1 MESPASESAVL
12 IDNLQSAFEGEC
24 NAQARYL
31 EFARKAEEES
41 WHGIASL
48 FRAAARAEQIHS
60 ANHARIL
67 RQLGGE
73 ALCIVP
79 PAEIGTTI
87 ENLRRALA
95 NERFEV
101 ETFYPEFLE
110 QARSSRDVAAT
121 RAFMWAYEAEKS
133 HARIFLEAI
142 ESLETEDS
150 NSWPHTQRE
159 FCVCPVCGVMRHGDD
174 EMEMCGVCH
183 CAWSRFERV
192 G

>member
-1 MESPASESAVL
+1 MEPSVSESAIL

-31 EFARKAEEES
+31 EFARKAEQES

-48 FRAAARAEQIHS
+48 FRAAGRAEQVHS

-79 PAEIGTTI
+79 PVEAGTTI
-87 ENLRRALA
+87 ENLRTALA
-95 NERFEV
+95 NERSEV

-110 QARSSRDVAAT
+110 QARDCRDVAAT
-121 RAFMWAYEAEKS
+121 RSFMWAYEAEKS

-142 ESLETEDS
+142 ESLESEDAG
-150 NSWPHTQRE
+150 SWPHTRCE
-159 FCVCPVCGVMRHGDD
+159 FCVCPVCGAMRHADD
-174 EMEMCGVCH
+174 ETEMCGVCH
-183 CAWSRFERV
+183 CAWSRLERV

>member
-1 MESPASESAVL
+1 MEPSVSESAIL

-24 NAQARYL
+24 NAQAQYL
-31 EFARKAEEES
+31 EFARKADEES

-48 FRAAARAEQIHS
+48 FRAAARAEQVHS

-73 ALCIVP
+73 ALCIVSP
-79 PAEIGTTI
+79 VEVGTTI
-87 ENLRRALA
+87 ENLRAALA
-95 NERFEV
+95 SERSEV

-110 QARSSRDVAAT
+110 QARECRDVAAT

-142 ESLETEDS
+142 ESLESEDS
-150 NSWPHTQRE
+150 SSWPHTHRE

-183 CAWSRFERV
+183 CAWSRQERV

>member
-1 MESPASESAVL
+1 MEPAASESAIL
-12 IDNLQSAFEGEC
+12 IENLQSAFEGES

-31 EFARKAEEES
+31 EFARRADEES

-79 PAEIGTTI
+79 PVETGSTI
-87 ENLRRALA
+87 ENLRAALA

-101 ETFYPEFLE
+101 ETFYPEFLK
-110 QARSSRDVAAT
+110 QARECRDVTAT

-142 ESLETEDS
+142 ESMESQEP
-150 NSWPHTQRE
+150 NSWPHRHLE
-159 FCVCPVCGVMRHGDD
+159 FCVCPICGALRHSDD
-174 EMEMCGVCH
+174 EMELCGVCH
-183 CAWSRFERV
+183 CAWSRFERI

>member
-1 MESPASESAVL
+1 MEPSASESAIL
-12 IDNLQSAFEGEC
+12 IENLQSAFEGES

-31 EFARKAEEES
+31 EFARKADEES

-79 PAEIGTTI
+79 PVEIGTTI
-87 ENLRRALA
+87 ENLRFALG
-95 NERFEV
+95 NERSEV
-101 ETFYPEFLE
+101 ETFYPEFLQ
-110 QARSSRDVAAT
+110 QARECRDVTAI

-133 HARIFLEAI
+133 HARIFLDAI
-142 ESLETEDS
+142 ECMESQDPD
-150 NSWPHTQRE
+150 SWPHSQKE
-159 FCVCPVCGVMRHGDD
+159 FCVCPICGVVRHGED

-192 G
+192 R